1 MELTP
6 KPKAG
11 AAFFAKYR
19 IWIISIPAILL
30 VYLFFDTIAMPLYT
44 RQYQA
49 IAVPDVT
56 FKSFAEAEALL
67 AKSGLRIVKDG
78 EKFDETL
85 PAGRIVFQS
94 PDAFAMVK
102 KGRRIYVTM
111 SKGGRTFP
119 MPKLTGQ
126 SERDARFILQAN
138 ELSLGRVDYRRDPF
152 LPDGVVCDQSISA
165 GDTIGVRQR
174 VDLTVSL
181 GVEPTEYI
189 VPDLVGKSIDD
200 ALMALRKAGLT
211 AGNIQEQSTEE
222 LLPNT
227 VVAQS
232 LEAGKQVA
240 KADTVHLVVSVLP

>member
-1 MELTP
+1 MEITP
-6 KPKAG
+6 KNQPLAVLFK
-11 AAFFAKYR
+11 KYR
-19 IWIISIPAILL
+19 VWILGPVALL
-30 VYLFFDTIAMPLYT
+30 VLYLVLDFMVMPLYT

-56 FKSFAEAEALL
+56 FKSVADAEAML
-67 AKSGLRIVKDG
+67 AKTGLRIVKDG

-85 PAGRIVFQS
+85 PAGRIVFQN
-94 PDAFAMVK
+94 PEAFAMVK
-102 KGRRIYVTM
+102 KGRRVYVTV

-152 LPDGVVCDQSISA
+152 LPDGVVCDQSIPA

-174 VDLTVSL
+174 VDITVSL
-181 GVEPTEYI
+181 GVEPTEFI

-200 ALMALRKAGLT
+200 ALMSLRKAGLT
-211 AGNIQEQSTEE
+211 AGTIREQNTEE

-232 LEAGKQVA
+232 TEAGKQVA
-240 KADTVHLVVSVLP
+240 KADTVHLVISVLP

>member
-1 MELTP
+1 MEMTP
-6 KPKAG
+6 QPKAG
-11 AAFFAKYR
+11 SVFFAKYR
-19 IWIISIPAILL
+19 IWIISIPAIL
-30 VYLFFDTIAMPLYT
+30 VFYLFLDYIAMPIYT

-56 FKSFAEAEALL
+56 LRSFAEAEAML

-85 PAGRIVFQS
+85 PAGRIVFQN
-94 PDAFAMVK
+94 PDALAMVK
-102 KGRRIYVTM
+102 KGRRIYVTI

-152 LPDGVVCDQSISA
+152 LPDGVVCDQSITA

-211 AGNIQEQSTEE
+211 AGNIQEQTTEE

-232 LEAGKQVA
+232 IEAGKQVA
-240 KADTVHLVVSVLP
+240 KADTVHIVVSVLP